1 MHMSIQVGDKAPFFK
16 GIIEDGSTISLKDFE
31 GKKLALFFYPADMT
45 PGCTAEACNLR
56 DNYTT
61 LKEAGYELLGVSTD
75 SDKKHQKFIDKYE
88 LPFHL
93 LADTDK
99 EVVKA
104 YGVYGPKSFMGK
116 IFEGTHRKTFL
127 IDEQGIITH
136 IIEKVKTKDHAA
148 QILELTA

>member
-1 MHMSIQVGDKAPFFK
+1 MSVNQGEKAPYFE
-16 GIIEDGSTISLKDFE
+16 GVIEDGSSISLKDYA

-99 EVVKA
+99 TVVRA

-127 IDEQGIITH
+127 IDEEGTITH

-148 QILELTA
+148 QILELTAVS